1 MRSYPLNLIRIMPAQ
16 GSQRDARLADAWRV
30 FFFKEVGVKLTVNG
44 EAYDSKQAES
54 VTALL
59 EEMGI
64 GGRAVVVVLN
74 DGVIPAS
81 SRSTCGLREGD
92 CVDLFRL
99 VGGG

>member
-1 MRSYPLNLIRIMPAQ
+1 MN
-16 GSQRDARLADAWRV
+16 
-30 FFFKEVGVKLTVNG
+30 LTVNG
-44 EAYDSKQAES
+44 EAYEAKQAES

-74 DGVIPAS
+74 DEVVPAS

-92 CVDLFRL
+92 CVDLFQL

>member
-1 MRSYPLNLIRIMPAQ
+1 LR
-16 GSQRDARLADAWRV
+16 
-30 FFFKEVGVKLTVNG
+30 VKLTVNG
-44 EAYDSKQAES
+44 EEYDAKRTES

-64 GGRAVVVVLN
+64 GGRPVVVVLN
-74 DGVIPAS
+74 DEVIPAS